1 MAHHV
6 LGDTLGMAGRVR
18 WRPCTPGAG
27 QRLYNPQQHRSHA
40 FLYGYDSGCTASPL
54 GPGRC
59 GDLGYPGQAL
69 RIVRSPLPRP
79 GSCRTPLASPLL
91 PGSINCAGK
100 DRPRKRA
107 AATIALAA
115 EQGFI
120 LGRVGHHSPGLV
132 AGRAGAE
139 HVGDCADA
147 PGHRGLAGDGSGAA
161 TALLSSP
168 VGRGVWEGRASRRG
182 LRVLAEALM
191 AVHNTGERQH
201 EAELYRPAGGLL
213 KQDVP
218 MRKRRKAVFAR
229 RLMWPAA
236 SRRSRWTYGLL

>member
-1 MAHHV
+1 
-6 LGDTLGMAGRVR
+6 MAGRVR

-27 QRLYNPQQHRSHA
+27 HDLYNLQQHRSHA
-40 FLYGYDSGCTASPL
+40 FLYGYDSGVHGLSFAGLGAVVSWL
-54 GPGRC
+54 SGPGTE
-59 GDLGYPGQAL
+59 DSQKP
-69 RIVRSPLPRP
+69 SPSPR
-79 GSCRTPLASPLL
+79 SCRTPLASPLL

-100 DRPRKRA
+100 DRPRKQA

-115 EQGFI
+115 EQGF
-120 LGRVGHHSPGLV
+120 HSGARGAPFSGLV

-201 EAELYRPAGGLL
+201 EAELYRLKGGPPEAGR
-213 KQDVP
+213 P
-218 MRKRRKAVFAR
+218 
-229 RLMWPAA
+229 
-236 SRRSRWTYGLL
+236 